1 MKTENLLETWVNFS
15 KYYNRI
21 SNAIDHTLKKHY
33 ELDIKEFT
41 LLYTLSE
48 ASDKKLRL
56 QDLHSKIDLSLSALS
71 RMVSRLQNYKDG
83 ELVSKNTYPEDKRS
97 AYIVLSQTGEEL
109 LESMLKTIEE
119 ALQESLS
126 TKDLSNIVELLK

>member
-1 MKTENLLETWVNFS
+1 MKTESLIETWFNFS

-21 SNAIDHTLKKHY
+21 TNAINYTLKDQF

-48 ASDKKLRL
+48 ADEKKLRL
-56 QDLHSKIDLSLSALS
+56 QELHSKIDLSLSALS

-83 ELVSKNTYPEDKRS
+83 ELVSRITYPEDKRS
-97 AYIVLSQTGEEL
+97 AYIVLSETGEEL
-109 LESMLKTIEE
+109 LKSMLKTIDE
-119 ALQESLS
+119 ALHKSLLP
-126 TKDLSNIVELLK
+126 KDISNIVELLK